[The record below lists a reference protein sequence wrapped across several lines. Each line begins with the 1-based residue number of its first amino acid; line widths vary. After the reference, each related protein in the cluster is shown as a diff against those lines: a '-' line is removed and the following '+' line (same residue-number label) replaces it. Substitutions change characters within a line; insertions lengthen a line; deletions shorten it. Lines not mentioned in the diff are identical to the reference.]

1 MKPLVSVLINNYN
14 YAMYLPEAIESILA
28 QTYPHIEIIVVDDG
42 STDASHDIMKAYQ
55 EKYPQRIVAHCKANG
70 GQASAFNAG
79 VALAQGEVVCFLDSD
94 DAFEPQKVEEVVKAY
109 EQGYAYMFNNHTMV
123 FENGATKSHETIR
136 FPYNGYNLFL
146 VYYISKYVGDIT
158 STLSLS
164 KALAMKI
171 FPIVDEQGWRIQAD
185 DVIVFSASMLER
197 AYFISQPLT
206 RYRIHGT
213 NGYYN
218 KIIPADKKYARLKR
232 IGAVKKRAVETLC
245 LDEAFFHN
253 TFNLIQEFKTHE
265 HYDNELLK
273 LYTRVLFLEMRIPFL
288 KKVLA
293 YKEVVQHYLKERK
306 K

>member
-14 YAMYLPEAIESILA
+14 YAAYLSEAIESVLA
-28 QTYPHIEIIVVDDG
+28 QTYSHIEIIVVDDG
-42 STDASHDIMKAYQ
+42 SSDTSVAMIQ
-55 EKYPQRIVAHCKANG
+55 EYARKYPQRIVAHCKANG

-79 VALAQGEVVCFLDSD
+79 VALAKGEVLCFLDSD
-94 DAFEPQKVEEVVKAY
+94 DAFEPHKVEEVVKAY
-109 EQGYAYMFNNHTMV
+109 IQGYSYIFNNHTMV
-123 FENGATKSHETIR
+123 FENGATKSYETIR
-136 FPYNGYNLFL
+136 YPYNGYNLFL

-171 FPIVDEQGWRIQAD
+171 FPIEDEAGWRIQAD
-185 DVIVFSASMLER
+185 DVIVFSASMLEKS
-197 AYFISQPLT
+197 YFLPQPLT
-206 RYRIHGT
+206 RYRIHGN

-218 KIIPADKKYARLKR
+218 TTVPADKKYARLKR
-232 IGAVKKRAVETLC
+232 IGAVKKKAVETLC

-253 TFNLIQEFKTHE
+253 TFHLVQEFKTHE
-265 HYDNELLK
+265 HYDSELLK
-273 LYTRVLFLEMRIPFL
+273 LYTRVLFLEMRIPFV

>member
-14 YAMYLPEAIESILA
+14 YATYLPEAIESVLA

-42 STDASHDIMKAYQ
+42 STDTSHDIMRAYQ
-55 EKYPQRIVAHCKANG
+55 EKYPQRIVVHCKANG

-123 FENGATKSHETIR
+123 FENGATKSHESIR

-171 FPIVDEQGWRIQAD
+171 FPIVDEKGWRIQAD

-197 AYFISQPLT
+197 AYFIPQPLT

-218 KIIPADKKYARLKR
+218 KIIPADKKYERLKR
-232 IGAVKKRAVETLC
+232 IGVVKKRAVETLG

-253 TFNLIQEFKTHE
+253 TFSLVQEFKTHE